1 MECVRQQRRGSGVME
16 CWVEGGRRVMSV
28 CSQCKWHLSS
38 SDRLSLS
45 PCNGDPVREP
55 FPSIYPP
62 SAHTLCH
69 HSHVS
74 LSHTLCN
81 NFSSIFIFFY
91 LPRYVHKLATFLCI
105 SIPPIL
111 CIIFNQSAPR
121 SETADCQAVY
131 AGLQLREREEKRRKN
146 SKREIR
152 KEGEGGYQ
160 YSHCRWDPHNDFL
173 LSSCLNLTAKI
184 LHS

>member
-1 MECVRQQRRGSGVME
+1 MCAH
-16 CWVEGGRRVMSV
+16 SV
-28 CSQCKWHLSS
+28 
-38 SDRLSLS
+38 SDTSPPQTDCLSL
-45 PCNGDPVREP
+45 PVMGTPLENL
-55 FPSIYPP
+55 FPPSTTP

-74 LSHTLCN
+74 LSLTLCN
-81 NFSSIFIFFY
+81 NFFSVFIFFY
-91 LPRYVHKLATFLCI
+91 LLRYVHKLATFLCI

-131 AGLQLREREEKRRKN
+131 GGLQLREREEKRRKN

-184 LHS
+184 LHC